1 MEIKKSTA
9 SDLEEMVKL
18 YAQARKFMEANGN
31 PTQWGKNYP
40 ERFLL
45 ERDIE
50 QNHSYV
56 CKNNDEIVGTFFY
69 YEGIDPTYIQIY
81 EGKWLNEDPYGV
93 VHRITSGI
101 GKRGVASFCLDWCV
115 ERCGNIR
122 IDTHRNNRPM
132 QSLLKKNGFQ
142 QCGIIYLENGDERIA
157 FQKTK

>member
-9 SDLEEMVKL
+9 SDLEEMLKL

-40 ERFLL
+40 ERVLL
-45 ERDIE
+45 EQDIE
-50 QNHSYV
+50 QNNSYV
-56 CKNNDEIVGTFFY
+56 CIDNNEIVGTFFY
-69 YEGIDPTYIQIY
+69 YEGIEPAYIQIY
-81 EGKWLNEDPYGV
+81 EGKWMNEEPYGV

-101 GKRGVASFCLDWCV
+101 GKRGVASFCLDWCF

-122 IDTHRNNRPM
+122 IDTHRNNSPM

-142 QCGIIYLENGDERIA
+142 QCGIIYLENGEERIA
-157 FQKTK
+157 FQKIK